1 MDANST
7 SVEELFQYA
16 TQISSGDVLGG
27 NLTLNQSVDAYDMFD
42 IVLKQDVFGFEKYLF
57 MAKAIDHEGITAMQ
71 VSNIARFS
79 YPQKPEDDDYF
90 TGGQIFGI
98 ILGCFLLGAVF
109 GCLILGAL
117 IYTGVIEKPKVK
129 KPNLKMPKSFNLRK
143 K

>member
-1 MDANST
+1 M
-7 SVEELFQYA
+7 EELFRYA
-16 TQISSGDVLGG
+16 TKISTGDVLNGR
-27 NLTLNQSVDAYDMFD
+27 LTLNQTVGAYDIFD
-42 IVLKQDVFGFEKYLF
+42 IVLKQEVFGFEKYLF
-57 MAKAIDHEGITAMQ
+57 MAKAIDDDGINSMQ

-79 YPQKPEDDDYF
+79 YPQQPENDDYF

-129 KPNLKMPKSFNLRK
+129 KPNLKMPKSFNIRK
-143 K
+143 S

>member
-1 MDANST
+1 M
-7 SVEELFQYA
+7 EELFSDYA
-16 TQISSGDVLGG
+16 TQISSGDVLNG
-27 NLTLNQSVDAYDMFD
+27 NLTLNQTVDAYEMFE
-42 IVLKQDVFGFEKYLF
+42 IVLKQEVFGLEKYLF
-57 MAKAIDHEGITAMQ
+57 MAKAIDDDGINSMQ

-79 YPQKPEDDDYF
+79 YPQQPENDDYF

-129 KPNLKMPKSFNLRK
+129 KPNLKMPKSFNIRK
-143 K
+143 SWNK

>member
-1 MDANST
+1 M
-7 SVEELFQYA
+7 EELFRYA
-16 TQISSGDVLGG
+16 TKISTGDVLNGR
-27 NLTLNQSVDAYDMFD
+27 LTLNQTVDAYDIFD
-42 IVLKQDVFGFEKYLF
+42 IVLKQEVFGFEKYLF
-57 MAKAIDHEGITAMQ
+57 MAKAIDDDGINSMQ

-79 YPQKPEDDDYF
+79 YPQQPENDDYF

-129 KPNLKMPKSFNLRK
+129 KPNLKMPKSFNIRK
-143 K
+143 S